1 MSRLK
6 ISSGIVAASLML
18 FGVPIS
24 AYALVEN
31 GASTMSQT
39 PPSVIVFNQK
49 PKNGEINVTYAFM
62 PSAGHFV
69 IYGSNGSGKAN
80 DNVVGSVKLD
90 AGAHNDFS
98 VKLDK
103 NLPAGTSLWASLTN
117 SDKQSFWKT
126 SLPLENEFFI
136 K

>member
-6 ISSGIVAASLML
+6 ISSGIVAATLVL
-18 FGVPIS
+18 FAVPMS
-24 AYALVEN
+24 AYAVVEN
-31 GASTMSQT
+31 PSSTMSQT

-49 PKNGEINVTYAFM
+49 PKDGQINVTYAFM

-80 DNVVGSVKLD
+80 DSIVGSVKLD

-103 NLPAGTSLWASLTN
+103 DVPAGTSLWASLTN
-117 SDKQSFWKT
+117 SDKQPFWKK
-126 SLPLENEFFI
+126 SLPLQNEFLI

>member
-6 ISSGIVAASLML
+6 ISSGIVAATLVL
-18 FGVPIS
+18 FAVPMS
-24 AYALVEN
+24 AYAVVEN
-31 GASTMSQT
+31 PSSTMSQT

-49 PKNGEINVTYAFM
+49 PKDGQINVTYAFM

-80 DNVVGSVKLD
+80 DSIVGSVKLD

-103 NLPAGTSLWASLTN
+103 DLPAGTALWASLTN
-117 SDKQSFWKT
+117 SDKQPFWKK
-126 SLPLENEFFI
+126 SLPLQNEFLI